1 MERLMRSGEIIL
13 PRMNGKECG
22 CHKRKSGYTLIELI
36 IVMAIISVLI
46 AVAVPLYTKS
56 IQRTKETVLKQ
67 NLFNMRTVIDE
78 YTFDKKAAPQQLEDL
93 VKEGYLRAV
102 PIDPIT
108 GSDRTWR
115 VQIEDALSSVDQT
128 QPGIS
133 NVHSG
138 SDLKSLEG
146 NPYSEW

>member
-1 MERLMRSGEIIL
+1 MVRRIRSG
-13 PRMNGKECG
+13 KA
-22 CHKRKSGYTLIELI
+22 GYTLIELI

-56 IQRTKETVLKQ
+56 IMRTKETVLKQ
-67 NLFNMRTVIDE
+67 NLFNLRTVIDE
-78 YTFDKKAAPQQLEDL
+78 YTFDKKAAPQRLEDL
-93 VKEGYLRAV
+93 VREGYLRAV

-115 VQIEDALSSVDQT
+115 VEIEDTLSSVDQT

-146 NPYSEW
+146 NAYSEW